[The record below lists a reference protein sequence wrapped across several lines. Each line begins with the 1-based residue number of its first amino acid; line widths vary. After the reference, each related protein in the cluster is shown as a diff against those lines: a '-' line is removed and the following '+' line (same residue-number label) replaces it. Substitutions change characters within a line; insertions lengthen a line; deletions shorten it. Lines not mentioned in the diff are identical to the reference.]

1 MVKCQTEVAAELG
14 EGGRWAGEWEG
25 GLQAL
30 EEEAEVVV
38 VSVQIVVHGSRKNFK
53 SY

>member
-38 VSVQIVVHGSRKNFK
+38 VSVQIVVHGSRENFK